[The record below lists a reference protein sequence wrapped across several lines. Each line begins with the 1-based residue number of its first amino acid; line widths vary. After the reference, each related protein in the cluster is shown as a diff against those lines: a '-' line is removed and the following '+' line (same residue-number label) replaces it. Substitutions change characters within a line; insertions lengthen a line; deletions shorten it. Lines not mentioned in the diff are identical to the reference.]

1 MDPEEIES
9 REFLPSFRGYARDE
23 VEAFREEVVQE
34 LKSLRK
40 QLTKATSDL
49 SHANAELEQAK
60 SQLTAVRAELAEER
74 AKPKPEPQ
82 LADSVAQPSP
92 VEERATQ
99 FRMVGQETER
109 ILLAAEQ
116 AAEQIHERAVKESA
130 EMMTDARL
138 KVQRSLEELEAARR
152 AAEEDFAGIRD
163 ARGMVASQL
172 EDIRRRLEETIN
184 RLRVPVEL
192 PGAKPVSR
200 FRSKPEGV
208 ERSAPPPVADRMK
221 EAETQV
227 QQRQA
232 REREAAQ
239 ELQARQTAHR
249 AEAERRER
257 ELRAAEAQAEK
268 RARAEAE
275 RLAAENAARE
285 AAARQA
291 QEEASRR
298 AARAEVERAA
308 RAQAEK
314 QARAE
319 AERIAQV
326 EAQRAAQAESQR
338 AAEQAR
344 IEREAKKRKAAEEAA
359 ARAEAEARAAEE
371 VRQQA
376 RAADEARQQA
386 RAVEEARAAAQP
398 AAEAGA
404 DQKSSPAPGK
414 GGKPAGT
421 EEPAK
426 SKAATETGSSLDELL
441 EEIRRKRDEERRAE
455 APEPADV
462 ADARPAAA
470 EAEIADA
477 LAKRNAALGDLPSQT
492 ARRLKRLLQEDH
504 NDVLDRL
511 RRQRGKGNLE
521 DNLAPAGDQERRF
534 QAGLTEALTRAFT
547 EGRKAGGASGTTDV
561 SATVDKLVSRQVL
574 NPLRAEVSKAIE
586 AGLAAED
593 SASALSERA
602 NDVFRVW
609 KGVRTQLLG
618 EGITYAA
625 YHQGQLDAWKSSPGG
640 GKVWVLAEDEEECP
654 NDVCRRNAEAGAVD
668 LKSPFPSGHVAPPAH
683 GACTCTLQRS

>member
-49 SHANAELEQAK
+49 SHANTELAEAK
-60 SQLTAVRAELAEER
+60 SQLAAVRAELAEEQ

-82 LADSVAQPSP
+82 PAEAVVAPSP
-92 VEERATQ
+92 VEDRAVQ

-152 AAEEDFAGIRD
+152 AAEQDFAGIRD

-200 FRSKPEGV
+200 FRSAPESI
-208 ERSAPPPVADRMK
+208 ERSAPPPAADRIK
-221 EAETQV
+221 QAEMQA

-249 AEAERRER
+249 AEAER
-257 ELRAAEAQAEK
+257 
-268 RARAEAE
+268 
-275 RLAAENAARE
+275 LAAENAARE
-285 AAARQA
+285 AAARKA

-319 AERIAQV
+319 AERIAQA
-326 EAQRAAQAESQR
+326 EAQRAAQAKAQR
-338 AAEQAR
+338 AAEHAR
-344 IEREAKKRKAAEEAA
+344 IEKEAQRRQAADEAA
-359 ARAEAEARAAEE
+359 ARAEAEAGAAEEDRAQQQAGAAEEDRAAKQRAAEATAGK
-371 VRQQA
+371 A
-376 RAADEARQQA
+376 R
-386 RAVEEARAAAQP
+386 
-398 AAEAGA
+398 G
-404 DQKSSPAPGK
+404 PAPGK
-414 GGKPAGT
+414 TVKPAAT

-426 SKAATETGSSLDELL
+426 SKAATDGGSSLDELL

-455 APEPADV
+455 AGEPEDAPVEQPATV
-462 ADARPAAA
+462 K
-470 EAEIADA
+470 AEIPDA
-477 LAKRNAALGDLPSQT
+477 LAERNAALGDLPSQT

-511 RRQRGKGNLE
+511 RTQRGKGSLE
-521 DNLAPAGDQERRF
+521 DNLAPAGEQARRF
-534 QAGLTEALTRAFT
+534 QAGLTEALKRAFT
-547 EGRKAGGASGTTDV
+547 EGRKAGGASGATDA
-561 SATVDKLVSRQVL
+561 SATVDKLISRQVM
-574 NPLRAEVSKAIE
+574 NPLRTEVSKAIE

-625 YHQGQLDAWKSSPGG
+625 YHQGQLDAWKSNPGA

>member
-49 SHANAELEQAK
+49 SHTNTELDQAR
-60 SQLTAVRAELAEER
+60 SQLAEVRAELAEER
-74 AKPKPEPQ
+74 ARPKPEPQ
-82 LADSVAQPSP
+82 PAEAAAEPSP
-92 VEERATQ
+92 VEERAAQ

-208 ERSAPPPVADRMK
+208 ERSAPPPAADRMK
-221 EAETQV
+221 QAEMQAHH
-227 QQRQA
+227 RQA

-257 ELRAAEAQAEK
+257 ELRTAEAQAEK

-308 RAQAEK
+308 RAEAEK

-319 AERIAQV
+319 AERIAQA

-344 IEREAKKRKAAEEAA
+344 IEREAQKRKAAEEAA
-359 ARAEAEARAAEE
+359 ARAEAEARAAEQARARE
-371 VRQQA
+371 QA
-376 RAADEARQQA
+376 RAA
-386 RAVEEARAAAQP
+386 EEARRSEQR
-398 AAEAGA
+398 AEAGA
-404 DQKSSPAPGK
+404 AQKSRPVPARSGK
-414 GGKPAGT
+414 TAGT
-421 EEPAK
+421 EEAK
-426 SKAATETGSSLDELL
+426 SKEATDPGSSLDELL

-455 APEPADV
+455 DPEPADV
-462 ADARPAAA
+462 PAAQPAAA
-470 EAEIADA
+470 ETEPSDA

-511 RRQRGKGNLE
+511 RTQRGKGSLE
-521 DNLAPAGDQERRF
+521 DNLAPAGEQERRF
-534 QAGLTEALTRAFT
+534 QAGLSEALTRAFT
-547 EGRKAGGASGTTDV
+547 EGRKAGGASGATDA
-561 SATVDKLVSRQVL
+561 SATVDKLISRQVL
-574 NPLRAEVSKAIE
+574 NPLRTEVSKAIE

-625 YHQGQLDAWKSSPGG
+625 YHQGQLDAWKSTPGG
-640 GKVWVLAEDEEECP
+640 GKLWVLATDEDECP